1 MFFTK
6 FDPLTPEYVEENA
19 KAIGR
24 AAGDSCPCLKGMK
37 FTVKLEGEFAPKKLS
52 YEITDKRSSSST
64 KTTRNTPRLTPPSPR
79 APSPC

>member
-52 YEITDKRSSSST
+52 YEITDK
-64 KTTRNTPRLTPPSPR
+64 NELIVN
-79 APSPC
+79 